1 MGSVVLVGLV
11 LAWAVVLVPAV
22 LRRRAERG
30 SSNSI
35 GDFRERLALL
45 HSRHPEGSIPLRPV
59 GSYASVHPAAR
70 RASASVAKAKA
81 RRAQKRRR
89 DVFFGL
95 VAAMIGSAG
104 LALVPGFKVLWALN
118 LTLDSLF
125 VVYAVLLVRIRSG
138 MSFAPAEVWA
148 DEALPSSYE
157 YAYGRASGE

>member
-45 HSRHPEGSIPLRPV
+45 HSRHGEGSVPLRPV
-59 GSYASVHPAAR
+59 GSFATVHPAAR
-70 RASASVAKAKA
+70 RASASVARAKA

-95 VAAMIGSAG
+95 FASMVGSAG

-118 LTLDSLF
+118 VTMDVLF
-125 VVYAVLLVRIRSG
+125 VAYVALLLRIRSG
-138 MSFAPAEVWA
+138 ASFAPAESFA
-148 DEALPSSYE
+148 DEALPPSYE

>member
-45 HSRHPEGSIPLRPV
+45 HSRHGEDSVPPRPV
-59 GSYASVHPAAR
+59 GSYATVHPAAR
-70 RASASVAKAKA
+70 RASASVARAKA

-95 VAAMIGSAG
+95 LAAMIGSAA
-104 LALVPGFKVLWALN
+104 LALVPGFKVLWALHV
-118 LTLDSLF
+118 TLDVFF
-125 VVYAVLLVRIRSG
+125 VAYAVLLVRIRTG
-138 MSFAPAEVWA
+138 VSFAPADGWA
-148 DEALPSSYE
+148 DEALPASYG

>member
-45 HSRHPEGSIPLRPV
+45 HARHGDGSVPLRPV
-59 GSYASVHPAAR
+59 GSYATLHPAAR
-70 RASASVAKAKA
+70 RATASVARAKA

-95 VAAMIGSAG
+95 LASIVGSAG
-104 LALVPGFKVLWALN
+104 LALVPGFRVLWALN
-118 LTLDSLF
+118 LTLDILF
-125 VVYAVLLVRIRSG
+125 VAYALLLVRIRNGGSL
-138 MSFAPAEVWA
+138 APVESWAE
-148 DEALPSSYE
+148 EALPASYE
-157 YAYGRASGE
+157 YAYGRASGQ

>member
-35 GDFRERLALL
+35 GDFRERLALM
-45 HSRHPEGSIPLRPV
+45 HARHGEGSVPLRPV
-59 GSYASVHPAAR
+59 GSYATVHPAAR
-70 RASASVAKAKA
+70 RVSASVARAKA

-89 DVFFGL
+89 DVFLGL
-95 VAAMIGSAG
+95 LASMVGSAG

-118 LTLDSLF
+118 VTLDALF
-125 VVYAVLLVRIRSG
+125 VVYAVLLVRIRTG
-138 MSFAPAEVWA
+138 VSFAPVESWA

-157 YAYGRASGE
+157 YSYGRASGE